1 MAKSKSAGSR
11 EQILDAADALFG
23 EVGFDAA
30 STREIAERCGL
41 NKALIHYHFQ
51 SKEALFTAVLD
62 RYYERL
68 NQLLLAD
75 LGREG
80 SPREILRRLIGGYVD
95 FLAAN
100 RDFSRIVQRESA
112 GGAHMDRI
120 NSNLLPAFQ
129 AATGLLTTSFPATRA
144 GEMDALN
151 LMVSFYGMIVGYFT
165 YAGIIELLSGRDP
178 LSGRQ
183 LKRRKQHLFRM
194 LDAVLGELETGSS
207 KPRAGGKM
215 VTGKMSVPRVTGK
228 MPVPLVG
235 RKP

>member
-1 MAKSKSAGSR
+1 MARPIKSGAR
-11 EQILDAADALFG
+11 EQILNAADALFG

-30 STREIAERCGL
+30 STREIAERCGI

-51 SKEALFTAVLD
+51 SKQALLEAVLD
-62 RYYERL
+62 RYYESLNRL
-68 NQLLLAD
+68 LRAE

-80 SPREILRRLIGGYVD
+80 RPGEVLRRLIDGYID

-112 GGAHMDRI
+112 GGVHMARI
-120 NSNLLPAFQ
+120 NSHLLPVFQ
-129 AATGLLTTSFPATRA
+129 AATGLVNTAFPATRA

-151 LMVSFYGMIVGYFT
+151 LMISFYGMIVGYFT

-178 LSGRQ
+178 LSGRE

-194 LDAVLGELETGSS
+194 LDAVIRELEAAPGQ
-207 KPRAGGKM
+207 PGAERI
-215 VTGKMSVPRVTGK
+215 
-228 MPVPLVG
+228 G

>member
-1 MAKSKSAGSR
+1 MARPKSVGAR

-30 STREIAERCGL
+30 STREIAERSGL
-41 NKALIHYHFQ
+41 NKALIHYHFK
-51 SKEALFTAVLD
+51 SKESLFAAVLD

-68 NQLLLAD
+68 NRLLLAE

-80 SPREILRRLIGGYVD
+80 RSREILQRLIDGYID

-112 GGAHMDRI
+112 GGVHMARI
-120 NSNLLPAFQ
+120 NSHLLPVFK
-129 AATGLLTTSFPATRA
+129 AATGLVNSAFPATRA
-144 GEMDALN
+144 GDMDALN

-165 YAGIIELLSGRDP
+165 YAGIIALLSGRDP
-178 LSGRQ
+178 LSGRE

-194 LDAVLGELETGSS
+194 LDAVIRELDGGHGQ
-207 KPRAGGKM
+207 AGAGRK
-215 VTGKMSVPRVTGK
+215 
-228 MPVPLVG
+228 G